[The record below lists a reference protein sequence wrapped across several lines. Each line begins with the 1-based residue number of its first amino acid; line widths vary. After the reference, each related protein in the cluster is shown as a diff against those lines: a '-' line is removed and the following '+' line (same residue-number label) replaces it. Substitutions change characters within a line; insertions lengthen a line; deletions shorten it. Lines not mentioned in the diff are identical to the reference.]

1 MRIAELYRTIQ
12 GETTYTGL
20 PCVIVRLAGCNLDCS
35 YCDTPHAKEEHE
47 GELLSMAEVLD
58 RIVRLNVSLVCITGG
73 EPLLQPETPALV
85 QAVLERNFSVL
96 VETNGTLDISIL
108 PRSSI
113 VILDIKCPAS
123 NMIERI
129 RWENIAQLKPHDEV
143 KFVLANRHDYQ
154 WAVDVVRKYQLIGKV
169 PVLFSPAFEQLAPE
183 TLAQWILDDNL
194 AVRLNLQLHKYVW
207 PLTRRGI

>member
-1 MRIAELYRTIQ
+1 MQIAELYRTIQ

-35 YCDTPHAKEEHE
+35 YCDTPYAKEADG

-58 RIVRLNVSLVCITGG
+58 RIVRFNVSLVCITGG
-73 EPLLQPETPALV
+73 EPLLQSETPALV
-85 QAVLERNFSVL
+85 QVLLERNFTVL

-108 PRSSI
+108 PRGSI

-143 KFVLANRHDYQ
+143 KFVMANRQDYQ
-154 WAVDVVRKYQLIGKV
+154 WAVKVVRKYQLIGKV
-169 PVLFSPAFEQLAPE
+169 PVLFSPAFEQLAPD
-183 TLAQWILDDNL
+183 TLAKWILDDNL

-207 PLTRRGI
+207 PPTRRGI

>member
-1 MRIAELYRTIQ
+1 MQIAELYRTIQ

-35 YCDTPHAKEEHE
+35 YCDTPHAKEAHE

-58 RIVRLNVSLVCITGG
+58 RIVRFNVSLVCITGG

-85 QAVLERNFSVL
+85 QALLDNNFTVL

-108 PRSSI
+108 PRGSI

-129 RWENIAQLKPHDEV
+129 RWENVAQLKPHDEV
-143 KFVLANRHDYQ
+143 KFVLANRQDYQ
-154 WAVDVVRKYQLIGKV
+154 WAVRVVRKYQLIGKV
-169 PVLFSPAFEQLAPE
+169 PVLFLSLIHISEP
-183 TLAQWILDDNL
+183 
-194 AVRLNLQLHKYVW
+194 
-207 PLTRRGI
+207 TRPY

>member
-58 RIVRLNVSLVCITGG
+58 RIIRFNVSLVCITGG
-73 EPLLQPETPALV
+73 EPLLQPETPALA
-85 QAVLERNFSVL
+85 QALLESNFTVL
-96 VETNGTLDISIL
+96 VETNGTLDTSIL

-143 KFVLANRHDYQ
+143 KFVLANRQDYK
-154 WAVDVVRKYQLIGKV
+154 WAVEVVRKYQLIGKV

-183 TLAQWILDDNL
+183 TLAKWILDDNL

>member
-35 YCDTPHAKEEHE
+35 YCDTPYAKEADG

-58 RIVRLNVSLVCITGG
+58 GIIRFNVSLVCITGG
-73 EPLLQPETPALV
+73 EPLLQPETPALA
-85 QAVLERNFSVL
+85 QALLESNFTVL
-96 VETNGTLDISIL
+96 VETNGTLDTSIL
-108 PRSSI
+108 PGGSI

-123 NMIERI
+123 NMSERI

-143 KFVLANRHDYQ
+143 KFVLANRQDYQ
-154 WAVDVVRKYQLIGKV
+154 WALEVVSKYQLIGKV

-183 TLAQWILDDNL
+183 TLAQWILDDKL
-194 AVRLNLQLHKYVW
+194 AVRLNIQLHKYVW
-207 PLTRRGI
+207 PPTRRGI

>member
-183 TLAQWILDDNL
+183 TLAQWILDDKL

-207 PLTRRGI
+207 PATRRGI

>member
-35 YCDTPHAKEEHE
+35 YCDTPHAKEARE

-58 RIVRLNVSLVCITGG
+58 RIIRFNVSLVCITGG
-73 EPLLQPETPALV
+73 EPLLQPETPALA
-85 QAVLERNFSVL
+85 QALLERNFTVL
-96 VETNGTLDISIL
+96 VETNGTLDTSIL
-108 PRSSI
+108 PRGSI

-123 NMIERI
+123 NMIEQI

-143 KFVLANRHDYQ
+143 KFVLANRQDYQ
-154 WAVDVVRKYQLIGKV
+154 WAVEVVRKYQLIGKV

-183 TLAQWILDDNL
+183 TLAKWILDDNL

-207 PLTRRGI
+207 PATRRGI

>member
-85 QAVLERNFSVL
+85 QALLERNFTVL

-108 PRSSI
+108 PKGSI
-113 VILDIKCPAS
+113 VILDIKCPES

-183 TLAQWILDDNL
+183 TLAKWILDDKL

-207 PLTRRGI
+207 PTTRRGI